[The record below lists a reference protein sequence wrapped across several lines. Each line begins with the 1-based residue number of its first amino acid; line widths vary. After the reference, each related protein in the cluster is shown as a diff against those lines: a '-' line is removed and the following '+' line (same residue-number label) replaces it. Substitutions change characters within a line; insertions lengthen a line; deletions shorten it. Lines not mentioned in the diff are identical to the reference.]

1 MRALPPRLRDRNY
14 DLCYVDCGDLVTAE
28 IAQVLRGHAKRLI
41 NYSIDDPLGG
51 RDGARSNVYR
61 RNLSVYDMCVVMRA
75 PNVQEAKQLGAR
87 KVLRV
92 YMSADEV
99 SHAPRALTEADRRS
113 WDSEVLFLG
122 TWFPERGPF
131 LLGLIDRG
139 VDLTIRGANWN
150 KAPEWGRLRSHW
162 KGGHVSG
169 DEYAKAIQCA
179 KVNIGLL
186 SKGNRDE
193 HTTRSLEIP
202 ALGGLLCAE
211 RTGEHAGM
219 YREDTEALFW
229 SSVDECAEKCRFAL
243 MDEQRRLAIARA
255 GHERVRANGHY
266 NEVVLRN
273 ILTQA
278 MTE

>member
-1 MRALPPRLRDRNY
+1 MRALPSRLQDRQY

-28 IAQVLRGHAKRLI
+28 IAQLLRRHAKRLI

-51 RDGARSNVYR
+51 RDGARSSVYR

-75 PNVQEAKQLGAR
+75 PNVEEARRLGAR

-99 SHAPRALTEADRRS
+99 AHAPRELTEADKRDWGS
-113 WDSEVLFLG
+113 DVLFLG

-139 VDLTIRGANWN
+139 INLTIRGANWS
-150 KAPEWGRLRSHW
+150 KAPEWAKLRGHW
-162 KGGHVSG
+162 KGGHVNG

-211 RTGEHAGM
+211 RTAEHM
-219 YREDTEALFW
+219 
-229 SSVDECAEKCRFAL
+229 
-243 MDEQRRLAIARA
+243 
-255 GHERVRANGHY
+255 
-266 NEVVLRN
+266 
-273 ILTQA
+273 A
-278 MTE
+278 M